1 MTRTARDD
9 IWQSIIKRLVDE
21 GEFMISDLDIPES
34 RRQTVRRVCREMEK
48 MGYLERD
55 SKQSK
60 TWRAGEMAQLHLNLS
75 MRAQVNAGLD
85 DPVSN

>member
-9 IWQSIIKRLVDE
+9 IWATIIKRLVDE

-34 RRQTVRRVCREMEK
+34 RKQTVRRVCREMEE
-48 MGYLERD
+48 MDYLERD
-55 SKQSK
+55 NEQSK
-60 TWRAGEMAQLHLNLS
+60 TWRAGETAELHLNLS

-85 DPVSN
+85 DPVGN